1 MIDPKKRPTL
11 TLNSIFQKKNPF
23 QVVALEK
30 NQINFDVFPI
40 MDLPH
45 EILLKI
51 LSYLP
56 TNDILKRVALVSRKF
71 YQISQDKHL
80 LTKIEFEF
88 KNHSEVLR
96 WSDDQVDKYYND
108 FLEVVKES
116 PKLKILSIKVKGGGH
131 RNANLEKQL
140 FPRQRQFFDELSL
153 IKNQCVEEFCLKPCS
168 YLWINHFVENVFGY
182 LDKCPKLKIIKL
194 HKISLF
200 ENLITA
206 KKCLIL
212 NELKKTKLKT
222 IEEFHFT
229 FSGARLVAASLKSLL
244 EIVLEKPNIKRI
256 YLTRQNAE
264 YRKELYQTCLD
275 CGLGKN
281 VKVVRD
287 KPLNPGYSS
296 VVLIVLQS

>member
-1 MIDPKKRPTL
+1 
-11 TLNSIFQKKNPF
+11 
-23 QVVALEK
+23 
-30 NQINFDVFPI
+30 
-40 MDLPH
+40 MDLPY

-88 KNHSEVLR
+88 KNHSDVLR

-168 YLWINHFVENVFGY
+168 YSWINHFVENVFGY

-200 ENLITA
+200 ENLVTA

-229 FSGARLVAASLKSLL
+229 FSGTKFEVACLKPLL

-287 KPLNPGYSS
+287 KPLNPGFSS
-296 VVLIVLQS
+296 VVLIVLQSY

>member
-1 MIDPKKRPTL
+1 M
-11 TLNSIFQKKNPF
+11 
-23 QVVALEK
+23 ALEK

-40 MDLPH
+40 MDLPY

-131 RNANLEKQL
+131 RNARLEKQL
-140 FPRQRQFFDELSL
+140 FPRQKQFFDELSS
-153 IKNQCVEEFCLKPCS
+153 IKDQCVEEFCLIPYS
-168 YLWINHFVENVFGY
+168 YLWMNHFLENVFGY
-182 LDKCPKLKIIKL
+182 LEKCPKLKIIKL
-194 HKISLF
+194 HKISLS
-200 ENLITA
+200 ENLVTA
-206 KKCLIL
+206 KKCQIL
-212 NELKKTKLKT
+212 NELKKSKLKA

-229 FSGARLVAASLKSLL
+229 FSGTKLEVACLKPLL
-244 EIVLEKPNIKRI
+244 EIVLEKPNVKHVFLTLQRI
-256 YLTRQNAE
+256 E
-264 YRKELYQTCLD
+264 YQWEMIRICRD
-275 CGLGKN
+275 CGLEN
-281 VKVVRD
+281 QIQIQNLNSTYLNRVRV
-287 KPLNPGYSS
+287 LYPGYTTIGLN
-296 VVLIVLQS
+296 VLRS